1 MTPETVGPVS
11 RPVDVVNLSPQGLQV
26 HFEATAEECA
36 VLARDFNLP
45 AIRKLAADYR
55 ITCSDKGVHVEGKL
69 TAAITQNCVI
79 TLEPF
84 DSVVEEEVAVDF
96 AETQGLP
103 EESPADMHEIEPP
116 DEIVNGQI
124 DLGALTAEFLALG
137 LDPYPRKPD
146 ADFQFD
152 GGGDRADSPFAA
164 LGKLKGEG

>member
-11 RPVDVVNLSPQGLQV
+11 RPIDVVNPPPQGLQV

-36 VLARDFNLP
+36 VLAKDFKLP
-45 AIRKLAADYR
+45 AIRTLAADYR
-55 ITCSDKGVHVEGKL
+55 ITGSAKGVHVEGKV
-69 TAAITQNCVI
+69 TAAITQICVV

-96 AETQGLP
+96 AEKQGLP
-103 EESPADMHEIEPP
+103 AESPTDMHENEPP

-146 ADFQFD
+146 ADFQFE

-164 LGKLKGEG
+164 LGKLKREG